1 MTKVCKIWLWFLLF
15 SALLSM
21 IIGISGIKQS
31 LLIAIV
37 SILCSLAQVAA
48 IYLMLFKLRKE
59 GFYLL
64 MFISVIG
71 VFFDFIQ
78 GINIVM
84 SLLVC
89 VIRLAVTYFLF
100 LNGETGAAVRL
111 ESTHA
116 MLQKMEE

>member
-100 LNGETGAAVRL
+100 LNGEAGAAVRL